1 MPGRLD
7 FIIIQGKI
15 VAGIE
20 VKNVRPWIYPDS
32 SKYLF
37 DLLKKCCAIS
47 AVPVLIARRIHYS
60 TFSVLSRCG
69 VIIHQT
75 FNQLYPYSEAALASK
90 ARQKDLLGYHDIR
103 IGNQPDDRLI
113 KFLHTNLPALL
124 PSFHGRFEQFRD
136 LLCAYS
142 SGNLPYAEF
151 AGRSKRRAC
160 GEPEDLPEFEQP
172 DD

>member
-1 MPGRLD
+1 MPARLD

-69 VIIHQT
+69 ASFTRPSISFIHT
-75 FNQLYPYSEAALASK
+75 RKPHSLLKRVGGSFGLPRRSHRKSARRPPYQIPSHELACPPAVLPWPFRAIQGFTLRIFFWK
-90 ARQKDLLGYHDIR
+90 PAIR
-103 IGNQPDDRLI
+103 RIR
-113 KFLHTNLPALL
+113 
-124 PSFHGRFEQFRD
+124 
-136 LLCAYS
+136 
-142 SGNLPYAEF
+142 
-151 AGRSKRRAC
+151 RSVKTKSLRRA
-160 GEPEDLPEFEQP
+160 
-172 DD
+172 